1 MMWDRDARRRGA
13 RVLWVAAAVWS
24 LAAPAVAHAQRPWE
38 GPRWRMG
45 AWFGGIF
52 PDDVEDPENGDWLLG
67 DNVAGG
73 VEINLHLGQ
82 GAFLVGDVGYTRTGY
97 DRVDLGVT
105 SGHADIFTTAVG
117 LRYSLVYGPT
127 VLYSPFGMV
136 GLGAVHY
143 RLSDLD
149 EFDTDFAIA
158 TGGGL
163 DFRLNRSLYLSLAA
177 YNFLVFHQRAS
188 SRRDAN
194 LSRLT
199 ELRLGLRWG
208 L

>member
-1 MMWDRDARRRGA
+1 MRRELTRRAGA
-13 RVLWVAAAVWS
+13 VLAVMLAGTLVAPRAAE
-24 LAAPAVAHAQRPWE
+24 AQRPWE
-38 GPRWRMG
+38 GPRLWIG
-45 AWFGGIF
+45 AWFGGLF
-52 PDDVEDPENGDWLLG
+52 PDDVNDPDTGDWLLG

-73 VEINLHLGQ
+73 VELALRVGQ
-82 GAFLVGDVGYTRTGY
+82 GAFVVADLGYTRTGY
-97 DRVDLGVT
+97 DRVDGFTVT
-105 SGHADIFTTAVG
+105 SGDADIFTTAAG
-117 LRYSLVYGPT
+117 LRYNLVSGPA
-127 VLYSPFGMV
+127 VLYSPFGVV

-149 EFDTDFAIA
+149 EFDTDFAIL

-163 DFRLNRSLYLSLAA
+163 DFRLNRSLKLLVAG

-188 SRRDAN
+188 SRGDAN

-199 ELRLGLRWG
+199 ELRVGLRWG